1 MRKFKVL
8 ACALFAAAS
17 VSTAGAATVT
27 YATSAGN
34 QPLATTSGGNVNAT
48 AVITTGTNSVEVI
61 LQNFQADPVSVAQAI
76 SAIQFTLSGGQT
88 SASLSSS
95 SGIDRTINSDGTY
108 FDASSAT
115 SRAHWAVGVSGTAI
129 NLDDL
134 LGNGQA
140 DELIIGPPL
149 TSTDP
154 TKNNRYY
161 DAGGS
166 IRGNGPHNPFT
177 TGLSAEFFL
186 TITGV
191 TSATT
196 VTSAKFQFGT
206 TESKDQ
212 VPGVNISTGGNPLPE
227 PSSAAVFAI
236 AGLGLLRRRRTPA

>member
-161 DAGGS
+161 DAGRS
-166 IRGNGPHNPFT
+166 DTRPAALADFCQA
-177 TGLSAEFFL
+177 LMSANEF
-186 TITGV
+186 V
-191 TSATT
+191 Y
-196 VTSAKFQFGT
+196 V
-206 TESKDQ
+206 E
-212 VPGVNISTGGNPLPE
+212 
-227 PSSAAVFAI
+227 
-236 AGLGLLRRRRTPA
+236 